1 MSRLIAAPAPGPVFT
16 PSERPYPFSSA
27 VQVGNGLYRSGQLGA
42 RVEME
47 CRAHKLQRR

>member
-1 MSRLIAAPAPGPVFT
+1 MSRLIAAPTPGPVFT

-27 VQVGNGLYRSGQLGA
+27 VQVGDGPYLSDQLRA
-42 RVEME
+42 RVGME